1 MRVGVVILPQFSWSE
16 ARARWKS
23 LEDRGFAHGWTYDH
37 LAWRDLSEQDWF
49 GTIPDPDRRGHGD
62 HARLRLGTWVTSPN
76 FRHPVTLA
84 KDLMTLDDISGGRVI
99 VGMGAGGTGWDATVL
114 GQQPLTPGQRV
125 DRLAEFV
132 TLTDLLLTNAETT
145 WQGDYFQA
153 DRARMIPAGSR
164 ARIPLIVAANGPTH
178 HADRRRR
185 GRLGDHRTGI
195 DRRDHR
201 SVVGRRRGSGFQ
213 RFEDTADKAG
223 RDPATMDRY
232 LNLDSAPV
240 LSVSSIDA
248 FTDAAGRAAALGF
261 TDILVHW
268 PRPDGVYAGDDAVL
282 DADRRPA
289 HRRAPGPVLMADHR
303 SDDGDIALTLG
314 DLGAGLLDAGY
325 AVTDVQQLR
334 CAPSAMRTADPI

>member
-1 MRVGVVILPQFSWSE
+1 MRVGVVILPQFSWAE

-37 LAWRDLSEQDWF
+37 LAWRDLAEQNWF
-49 GTIPDPDRRGHGD
+49 GTIPTLT
-62 HARLRLGTWVTSPN
+62 AAATATSTLRLGTWVTSPN

-99 VGMGAGGTGWDATVL
+99 VGVGAGGTGWDATVL

-125 DRLAEFV
+125 QRLAEFV
-132 TLTDLLLTNAETT
+132 TLTDLLLRQPETS
-145 WQGDYFQA
+145 WQGDYFRA

-164 ARIPLIVAANGPTH
+164 ARIPLIVAANGPRTMRIAAG
-178 HADRRRR
+178 AD
-185 GRLGDHRTGI
+185 GWATTGPEST
-195 DRRDHR
+195 DASTQQWWDA
-201 SVVGRRRGSGFQ
+201 VGGLVD
-213 RFEDTADKAG
+213 RFESTATQAG

-240 LSVSSIDA
+240 LSVSSLDA

-268 PRPDGVYAGDDAVL
+268 PRPQGIYAADDAVL
-282 DADRRPA
+282 DGIADRLSDG
-289 HRRAPGPVLMADHR
+289 HLRA
-303 SDDGDIALTLG
+303 
-314 DLGAGLLDAGY
+314 
-325 AVTDVQQLR
+325 
-334 CAPSAMRTADPI
+334 